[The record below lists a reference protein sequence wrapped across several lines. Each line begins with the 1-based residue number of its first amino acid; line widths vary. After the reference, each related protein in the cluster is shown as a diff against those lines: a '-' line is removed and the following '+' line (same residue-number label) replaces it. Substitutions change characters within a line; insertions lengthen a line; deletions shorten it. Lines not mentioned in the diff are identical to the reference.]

1 MKEKI
6 LVVDDEKEIADLV
19 ALYLT
24 GEGFEVFV
32 FYGAKDA
39 LECIRKERLDLA
51 VLDVMLPGM
60 SGFELCKK
68 IRESHCY
75 PVIMLTA
82 KGEAADKINGLTIGA
97 DDYITKPFLP
107 LELVARVK
115 AQLRRYK
122 KYNAAAEKEEDVM
135 QCKGLVVN
143 ERTHDCTLN
152 EKPLTLTPTEFA
164 ILCILCRNRG
174 KVVSTEAIF
183 RQVWKDAY
191 FCKNSNTVTAHIR
204 HLREKMG
211 DSFENPKY
219 IKTVWGCGYKIEG

>member
-6 LVVDDEKEIADLV
+6 LVVDDEQEIADLV

-24 GEGFEVFV
+24 SEGFQVFV
-32 FYGAKDA
+32 FYRAAEA
-39 LECIRKERLDLA
+39 LECVRTQKLDLA
-51 VLDVMLPGM
+51 ILDVMLPGM
-60 SGFELCKK
+60 SGLELCKK

-82 KGEAADKINGLTIGA
+82 KGEETDKINGLTIGA

-115 AQLRRYK
+115 AQMRRYK
-122 KYNAAAEKEEDVM
+122 KYNAAFEEEEDIMV
-135 QCKGLVVN
+135 CGGLVVN
-143 ERTHDCTLN
+143 ERTHDCMLN
-152 EKPLTLTPTEFA
+152 ERPLSLTPTEFS
-164 ILCILCRNRG
+164 ILCILCRNKG
-174 KVVSTEAIF
+174 KVVSAEALSY
-183 RQVWKDAY
+183 QVWGEAY

>member
-32 FYGAKDA
+32 YYRAAEA
-39 LECIRKERLDLA
+39 LECIRTQKLDLA
-51 VLDVMLPGM
+51 ILDVMLPGI
-60 SGFELCKK
+60 SGLQICKK
-68 IRESHCY
+68 IRESYCY

-82 KGEAADKINGLTIGA
+82 KGEEADKINGLTIGA

-122 KYNAAAEKEEDVM
+122 KYNAAYETKEEVLE
-135 QCKGLVVN
+135 CGGLVLN
-143 ERTHDCTLN
+143 EKTHECSLN
-152 EKPLTLTPTEFA
+152 EKPLLLTPTEFA
-164 ILCILCRNRG
+164 ILCILCRNKGR
-174 KVVSTEAIF
+174 VVGAEELF
-183 RQVWKDAY
+183 RQVWGEAY
-191 FCKNSNTVTAHIR
+191 YNKNSNTVTAHIR

-211 DSFENPKY
+211 DSFENPRY
-219 IKTVWGCGYKIEG
+219 IKTVWGCGYKIES